1 MFLLDRNFENS
12 ANCLWIAGNF
22 TILCKLYLRKCWL
35 ISDCAI
41 FSLFVKVKVLD
52 FLRIATL
59 FIPVSHK
66 SLGLILA
73 IEIRCLLHDE
83 VLVHFGSY
91 NKNYKQKSFLFFSCS
106 IYLNQY
112 IYIYT
117 DLSLIYLIV
126 IIYQ

>member
-1 MFLLDRNFENS
+1 MFLLGRNFENS
-12 ANCLWIAGNF
+12 ANCLLIAGNF

-35 ISDCAI
+35 IGDCAI

>member
-12 ANCLWIAGNF
+12 ANCLLIAGNF
-22 TILCKLYLRKCWL
+22 TILSMLYLRKCWL

-106 IYLNQY
+106 IYLNQNMLHLY
-112 IYIYT
+112 
-117 DLSLIYLIV
+117 
-126 IIYQ
+126 